1 MKNNVIIWILKK
13 NRRWLP
19 GLILLTLSQVGNAVF
34 GVMFALGS
42 RAVIDAAVDGQPGA
56 FFRACIFQCSII
68 LGLQVCLF
76 LTRHLRERLKADMD
90 RDWKQQIPDLPE
102 SPGFHN
108 PYPADY
114 RR

>member
-1 MKNNVIIWILKK
+1 MASQDVEMKNNVIIWILKK

-56 FFRACIFQCSII
+56 FSGPVFFSAPSFWDCRSACF
-68 LGLQVCLF
+68 
-76 LTRHLRERLKADMD
+76 
-90 RDWKQQIPDLPE
+90 
-102 SPGFHN
+102 
-108 PYPADY
+108 
-114 RR
+114 

>member
-42 RAVIDAAVDGQPGA
+42 RAVIDAAVDGQP
-56 FFRACIFQCSII
+56 
-68 LGLQVCLF
+68 
-76 LTRHLRERLKADMD
+76 
-90 RDWKQQIPDLPE
+90 
-102 SPGFHN
+102 
-108 PYPADY
+108 
-114 RR
+114 